1 MQAKRDNLTAS
12 PLAGH
17 NYRQVY
23 SAGDTTQA
31 PDTLDRGAAAC
42 APAAQR
48 SGVAGRLHAVLGA
61 AGGTSAL
68 PANLHPNLQSKNRA
82 RIRLS
87 AVYSLTAFIR
97 LQTVLGRLLT

>member
-31 PDTLDRGAAAC
+31 PDTLDRGA
-42 APAAQR
+42 
-48 SGVAGRLHAVLGA
+48 VAGRLHAVLGA